1 MVSGINAR
9 LGYGAGTGITSIAEV
24 REHAA
29 WAAAAGFE
37 SFWLSQVFGVDPIVA
52 LASVGCRGGRSRDPA

>member
-9 LGYGAGTGITSIAEV
+9 LGFGAGTGITSIAEV